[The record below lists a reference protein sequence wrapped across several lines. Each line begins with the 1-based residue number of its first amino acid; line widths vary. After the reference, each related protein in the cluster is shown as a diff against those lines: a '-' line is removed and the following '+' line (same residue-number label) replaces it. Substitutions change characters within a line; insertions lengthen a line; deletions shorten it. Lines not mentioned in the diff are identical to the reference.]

1 VNDTPETDAAWSCFK
16 GCIEPLQD
24 VKELSRSLERE
35 RDEAY
40 AALISLRKSYGGQ
53 LADYADDE
61 CKCTDCE
68 VLRKIDAVL
77 KKHEL

>member
-1 VNDTPETDAAWSCFK
+1 MNDTPETDAYKATNDHSTYGWSEFAR
-16 GCIEPLQD
+16 Q
-24 VKELSRSLERE
+24 LERE

-40 AALISLRKSYGGQ
+40 AALISLRKGYGGQ

-68 VLRKIDAVL
+68 VLRKIDTVL